1 MVNYSTSDGDVTVVS
16 LSWQMEDYQDKINT
30 TGAVLPAYVIGPLHR
45 NTTYTTTVKI
55 HTELT
60 YTHSNGSLDT
70 FPSITEACSGG
81 EFAVTEWPCANGE
94 GSVPWSLVCDDPF
107 APDCV
112 DGSDEAKLLCTGGD
126 NNAVIVGLAVYFVS
140 GIIVIS
146 FGKYQF

>member
-16 LSWQMEDYQDKINT
+16 ISWQMEDYQDKINSAD
-30 TGAVLPAYVIGPLHR
+30 AVLPASVVGSLHR
-45 NTTYTTTVKI
+45 NTTYTTTVTI
-55 HTELT
+55 RTELP
-60 YTHSNGSLDT
+60 YVEDDGSDGI
-70 FPSITEACSGG
+70 FRFITETCLGE

-94 GSVPWSLVCDDPF
+94 GSVPWSQVCNDPF
-107 APDCV
+107 APDCA